1 MPSTSITFEGAT
13 GATLAGRLELPTG
26 APRGVALLAHC
37 FTCSKDL
44 SGLVRIAKALVLR
57 GFAVFR
63 FDFTG
68 LGESEGT
75 LAEGNFA
82 MNVGDLVAAARYL
95 EQHIQAP
102 ALLVGHSL
110 GGTAGLLA
118 AAQMPSVRAIV
129 TIGAPADPSRVLR
142 LSADERALLD
152 RDGVVQVSLAGR
164 SFEITREFVEALRH
178 DSLVETIGGLRRAL
192 LVIHAPRDQVVGID
206 SAAAIFKAAK
216 HPKSFISLDDGD
228 HLLTRPEDANYVA
241 EVISSWACRY
251 IPAPSTPSAEAAI
264 SLRGADLVAAI
275 DRDHYR
281 TRLHTAMHSWIAD
294 EPASH
299 HGTDLGPTPYE
310 MVMGGLAACTSI
322 TLRMYADRK
331 GWPVEEV
338 MTRVDFEYVTVEE
351 AELSGKEKEK
361 EKEKKKGK
369 KKKIGKFSRRVEL
382 VGDLDETQR
391 HRLLEIAD
399 RCPIHRIL
407 TAANQVLTS
416 EEPALSDG
424 ED

>member
-13 GATLAGRLELPTG
+13 GAALAGRLELPTG
-26 APRGVALLAHC
+26 TSRGVALLAHC

-44 SGLVRIAKALVLR
+44 SGLVRIAKALVER

-82 MNVGDLVAAARYL
+82 ANVGDLVAAARYL
-95 EQHIQAP
+95 EQHYQAP

-118 AAQMPSVRAIV
+118 AAEIPSVRALV

-142 LSADERALLD
+142 LSADERAQLD
-152 RDGVVQVSLAGR
+152 RDGVVRVSLADR
-164 SFEITREFVEALRH
+164 SFEITREFVQALSH
-178 DSLVETIGGLRRAL
+178 DSMLERIAGLRRAL

-228 HLLTRPEDANYVA
+228 HLLTRPADANYVA

-251 IPAPSTPSAEAAI
+251 IPQPPPEAAVD
-264 SLRGADLVAAI
+264 LRGADLVASI
-275 DRDHYR
+275 GREHYR
-281 TRLHTAMHSWIAD
+281 TRMRTAVHSWIAD
-294 EPASH
+294 EPRNH

-338 MTRVDFEYVTVEE
+338 MTRIDFEYID
-351 AELSGKEKEK
+351 AEPAEKEEK
-361 EKEKKKGK
+361 KEKKK
-369 KKKIGKFSRRVEL
+369 KKKIGRFARRVEL
-382 VGDLDETQR
+382 VGDLDEVQR
-391 HRLLEIAD
+391 RRLLEIAD

-407 TAANQVLTS
+407 TAANQVLTC
-416 EEPALSDG
+416 EEPTLDG